1 MARHISETITDDLD
15 GSGNASAVSFSY
27 NGAEYSIDLSNKNKT
42 ALDKVMKPY
51 LEAATKVGG
60 RRTSSRRS
68 TGSAGKRQDLN
79 DVRSWANSQGM
90 KVSDRG
96 RVSAEVLAAFDA
108 R

>member
-1 MARHISETITDDLD
+1 MRQIVETISDDLD
-15 GSGNASAVSFSY
+15 GAGNASAVSFSY
-27 NGAEYSIDLSNKNKT
+27 NGVDYSIDLSNKNRT
-42 ALDKVMKPY
+42 AFDKVMKPY

-60 RRTSSRRS
+60 RRTSSRKS
-68 TGSAGKRQDLN
+68 ASSAGKRTDLN
-79 DVRSWANSQGM
+79 DVRAWAKSQGM

>member
-1 MARHISETITDDLD
+1 MRHTVETISDDLD
-15 GSGNASAVSFSY
+15 GSANASAVPFSY
-27 NGAEYSIDLSNKNKT
+27 DGVEYIIDLSKKNKN
-42 ALDKVMKPY
+42 AFDKVMKPY
-51 LEAATKVGG
+51 LEAGTKVGG

-68 TGSAGKRQDLN
+68 ARTATKRPDLN
-79 DVRSWANSQGM
+79 DARAWAKSQGM

>member
-1 MARHISETITDDLD
+1 MRQIVETISDDLD

-27 NGAEYSIDLSNKNKT
+27 NGVDYSIDLSNKNK
-42 ALDKVMKPY
+42 AAFDKVMKPY
-51 LEAATKVGG
+51 LAAASKVGG
-60 RRTSSRRS
+60 RRTRSRRS
-68 TGSAGKRQDLN
+68 AASPGKRSDLN
-79 DVRSWANSQGM
+79 DVRAWAKSQGM